1 MSLTNGTVTPESDI
15 PFEEFFLAAFEV
27 YKKHKEK
34 MMDFYG
40 LKITFSSSMIQF
52 WESDDHALSAT
63 IHLSHKT
70 VVQRQGRTRTRKD
83 LLGLLELL

>member
-1 MSLTNGTVTPESDI
+1 MSSAIPESDI
-15 PFEEFFLAAFEV
+15 PFDEFFLAAFEV

-40 LKITFSSSMIQF
+40 LKITFSHSMIQF
-52 WESDDHALSAT
+52 WDDRTLTAT

-70 VVQRQGRTRTRKD
+70 VLQIPGKIRTRKA
-83 LLGLLELL
+83 LLGLLEIL